1 MSSSSSHAAIIAA
14 IRNGHNVFI
23 SGVGGC
29 GKTHLLKQLY
39 ATLSCT
45 NRCLLTSTT
54 GISAYNL
61 GGVTVHS
68 WCKIII
74 PKDIEDTQR
83 WLDRLVATLM
93 KRRDTVRKYR
103 DLQLLFLDEVSM
115 LGANFMDVLNYVCKK
130 IRNNSN
136 PFGGIQLVL
145 SGDMLQ
151 LAPVQDDFPFESVA
165 WDTLNLKYFR
175 LVKAWR
181 FDNQRWVDLLTRARV
196 GALIEEDKQLLQS
209 RVVSKTH
216 QATSNIRP
224 IFLASTNKVVDGLN
238 RVELDKNLMEAV
250 IFCAVDS
257 PTAPVVLPFMADPTL
272 TLKVGSQ
279 VMLLANLDV
288 AAGFTNGSRGV
299 VLDINTTGV
308 EVMFEEG
315 IKFIEPFL
323 FQVEHKEQNYTR
335 LAIPLKLAFAT
346 SIHKSQSLT
355 LSSVE
360 MDIGKDVFCDGQ
372 SYVALSR
379 CKSLDGLF
387 IRSLDLSKIRPNPK
401 ALAFE
406 TMFLKSCVDL

>member
-1 MSSSSSHAAIIAA
+1 MTSSTQAAITAE
-14 IRNGHNVFI
+14 IRNGRNVFI

-39 ATLSCT
+39 ATLCLT
-45 NRCLLTSTT
+45 HRCLLTSTT

-74 PKDIEDTQR
+74 PKDIDDTQR

-130 IRNNSN
+130 IRNNSK
-136 PFGGIQLVL
+136 PFGGIQLVV

-151 LAPVQDDFPFESVA
+151 LAPVQDGFPFESEA
-165 WDTLNLKYFR
+165 WETLNLKYFR

-181 FDNQRWVDLLTRARV
+181 FDNQRWVDLLSRARV

-209 RVVSKTH
+209 RVGAPPTGGI
-216 QATSNIRP
+216 TP

-238 RVELDKNLMEAV
+238 RVELDKIGLDAV
-250 IFCAVDS
+250 IFRSTDS
-257 PTAPVVLPFMADPTL
+257 PTPSTEVSFMADPTL
-272 TLKVGSQ
+272 TLKIGSQ
-279 VMLLANLDV
+279 VMLLANLDI
-288 AAGFTNGSRGV
+288 AAGLTNGSRGV
-299 VLDINTTGV
+299 VLDFAYPHLV
-308 EVMFEEG
+308 KVRFEEG
-315 IKFIEPFL
+315 IKDIEPFS
-323 FQVEHKEQNYTR
+323 FQVEHKEKIYTR
-335 LAIPLKLAFAT
+335 LALPLKLAFAT

-379 CKSLDGLF
+379 CKSLEGLF
-387 IRSLDLSKIRPNPK
+387 IRSLDLAKIKPNLK
-401 ALAFE
+401 ALEFE
-406 TMFLKSCVDL
+406 TAFLKTCVDL

>member
-1 MSSSSSHAAIIAA
+1 MTSSTQAAITAE
-14 IRNGHNVFI
+14 IRNGRNVFI

-39 ATLSCT
+39 ATLCLT
-45 NRCLLTSTT
+45 HRCLLTSTT

-74 PKDIEDTQR
+74 PKDIDDTQR

-93 KRRDTVRKYR
+93 KRRDTARKYR

-130 IRNNSN
+130 IRNNSK
-136 PFGGIQLVL
+136 PFGGIQLVV

-151 LAPVQDDFPFESVA
+151 LAPVQDGFPFESEA
-165 WDTLNLKYFR
+165 WETLNLKYFR

-181 FDNQRWVDLLTRARV
+181 FDNQRWVDLLSRARV

-209 RVVSKTH
+209 RVGAPPTGGI
-216 QATSNIRP
+216 TP

-238 RVELDKNLMEAV
+238 RVELDKIGLDAV
-250 IFCAVDS
+250 IFRSTDS
-257 PTAPVVLPFMADPTL
+257 PTPSTEVSFMADPTL
-272 TLKVGSQ
+272 TLKIGSQ
-279 VMLLANLDV
+279 VMLLANLDI
-288 AAGFTNGSRGV
+288 AAGLTNGSRGV
-299 VLDINTTGV
+299 VLDFAYPHLV
-308 EVMFEEG
+308 KVRFEEG
-315 IKFIEPFL
+315 IKDIEPFS
-323 FQVEHKEQNYTR
+323 FQVEHKEKIYTR
-335 LAIPLKLAFAT
+335 LALPLKLAFAT

-379 CKSLDGLF
+379 CKSLEGLF
-387 IRSLDLSKIRPNPK
+387 IRSLDLAKIKPNLK
-401 ALAFE
+401 ALEFE
-406 TMFLKSCVDL
+406 TAFLKTCVDL

>member
-1 MSSSSSHAAIIAA
+1 MTSSTQAAITAE
-14 IRNGHNVFI
+14 IRNGRNVFI

-39 ATLSCT
+39 ATLCLT
-45 NRCLLTSTT
+45 HRCLLTSTT

-74 PKDIEDTQR
+74 PKDIDDTQR

-93 KRRDTVRKYR
+93 KRRDTARKYR

-130 IRNNSN
+130 IRNNSK
-136 PFGGIQLVL
+136 PFGGIQLVV

-151 LAPVQDDFPFESVA
+151 LAPVQDGFPFESEA
-165 WDTLNLKYFR
+165 WETLNLKYFR

-181 FDNQRWVDLLTRARV
+181 FDNQRWVDLLSRARV

-209 RVVSKTH
+209 RVGAPPTGGI
-216 QATSNIRP
+216 TP

-238 RVELDKNLMEAV
+238 RVELDKIGLDAV
-250 IFCAVDS
+250 IFRSTDS
-257 PTAPVVLPFMADPTL
+257 PTPSTEVSFMADPTL
-272 TLKVGSQ
+272 TLKIGSQ
-279 VMLLANLDV
+279 VMLLANLDI
-288 AAGFTNGSRGV
+288 AAGLTNGSRGV
-299 VLDINTTGV
+299 VLDFAYPHLV
-308 EVMFEEG
+308 KVRFEEG
-315 IKFIEPFL
+315 IKDIEPFS
-323 FQVEHKEQNYTR
+323 FQVEHKEKIYTR
-335 LAIPLKLAFAT
+335 LALPLKLAFAT

-379 CKSLDGLF
+379 CKSLEGLF
-387 IRSLDLSKIRPNPK
+387 IRSLDLAKIRPNLK
-401 ALAFE
+401 ALEFE
-406 TMFLKSCVDL
+406 TAFLKTCVDL

>member
-1 MSSSSSHAAIIAA
+1 MTSSTQAAITAE
-14 IRNGHNVFI
+14 IRNGRNVFI

-39 ATLSCT
+39 ATLCLT
-45 NRCLLTSTT
+45 HRCLLTSTT

-74 PKDIEDTQR
+74 PKDIDDTQR
-83 WLDRLVATLM
+83 WLDRLVASLM

-130 IRNNSN
+130 IRNNSK
-136 PFGGIQLVL
+136 PFGGIQLVV

-151 LAPVQDDFPFESVA
+151 LAPVQDGFPFESEA
-165 WDTLNLKYFR
+165 WETLNLKYFR

-181 FDNQRWVDLLTRARV
+181 FDNQRWVDLLSRARV

-209 RVVSKTH
+209 RVGAPPTGGI
-216 QATSNIRP
+216 TP

-238 RVELDKNLMEAV
+238 RVELDKIGLDAV
-250 IFCAVDS
+250 IFRSTDS
-257 PTAPVVLPFMADPTL
+257 PTPSTEVSFMADPTL
-272 TLKVGSQ
+272 TLKIGSQ
-279 VMLLANLDV
+279 VMLLANLDI
-288 AAGFTNGSRGV
+288 AAGLTNGSRGV
-299 VLDINTTGV
+299 VLDFAYPHLV
-308 EVMFEEG
+308 KVRFEEG
-315 IKFIEPFL
+315 IKDIEPFS
-323 FQVEHKEQNYTR
+323 FQVEHKEKIYTR
-335 LAIPLKLAFAT
+335 LALPLKLAFAT

-379 CKSLDGLF
+379 CKSLEGLF
-387 IRSLDLSKIRPNPK
+387 IRSLDLAKIRPNLK
-401 ALAFE
+401 ALEFE
-406 TMFLKSCVDL
+406 TAFLKTCVDL